1 MKDFIGTYDN
11 VGSSDYCKKFIDFIE
26 YLKVS
31 GLAKRE
37 EHEPER
43 KELVSLINKA
53 QEKIDLLLTERAEYQ
68 LQINS
73 FEVEI
78 GPIKYISAIIYGD
91 KALDYIDTAVRAV
104 ILILVFVFDPLA
116 VLLIVSANMSF
127 AEYSEKRKRALNK
140 KRKML
145 EKQNEGKVKT
155 TVTEQPNGMKKITK
169 QQGNVSMEYYE

>member
-1 MKDFIGTYDN
+1 MQERTFQ
-11 VGSSDYCKKFIDFIE
+11 KK
-26 YLKVS
+26 
-31 GLAKRE
+31 
-37 EHEPER
+37 
-43 KELVSLINKA
+43 
-53 QEKIDLLLTERAEYQ
+53 
-68 LQINS
+68 
-73 FEVEI
+73 
-78 GPIKYISAIIYGD
+78 IYGD

-127 AEYSEKRKRALNK
+127 AEYSEKRKRVLNK